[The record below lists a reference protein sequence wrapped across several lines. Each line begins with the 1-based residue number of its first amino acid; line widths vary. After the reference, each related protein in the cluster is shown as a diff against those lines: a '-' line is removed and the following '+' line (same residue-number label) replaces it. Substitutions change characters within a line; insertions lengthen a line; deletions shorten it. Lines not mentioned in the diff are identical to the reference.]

1 VLAFTSWAPRL
12 GTGQTRRRLRQILLS
27 ACALTALATGTVRA
41 QAGDAETAFTR
52 TADDPAVV
60 WGPCPAF
67 LPKGCGLA
75 VLHGDP
81 AKDNADVLL
90 KVPGGS
96 VLAHHKHT
104 SPERIVL
111 LSGEMSVRYDGQPS
125 VKLRPGTYAYGP
137 AQLAHVATC
146 LSKHPCVLFIAFVEP
161 VDAIP
166 VAH

>member
-1 VLAFTSWAPRL
+1 MALFSRAPQTSAHQVRRDLSRL
-12 GTGQTRRRLRQILLS
+12 LLTS
-27 ACALTALATGTVRA
+27 GALATLLMGTVQA
-41 QAGDAETAFTR
+41 QAGDRETAFIRNHT
-52 TADDPAVV
+52 DPEVM

-67 LPKGCGLA
+67 LPRGCGLA

-81 AKDNADVLL
+81 AKQNADVLL

-104 SPERIVL
+104 SPERIIL
-111 LSGEMSVRYDGQPS
+111 LSGEMSVRYDGQKA
-125 VKLRPGTYAYGP
+125 VRLRPGTYAYGP
-137 AQLAHVATC
+137 ADVPHVATC
-146 LSKHPCVLFIAFVEP
+146 LSNKPCVLFIAFIDP

>member
-1 VLAFTSWAPRL
+1 LALFSGAPQTCANPVRRQLRRLLLASGALAALAL
-12 GTGQTRRRLRQILLS
+12 GTVQ
-27 ACALTALATGTVRA
+27 A
-41 QAGDAETAFTR
+41 QAGDSEKAFIRNHT
-52 TADDPAVV
+52 DPEVT

-81 AKDNADVLL
+81 AKQNADVLL

-111 LSGEMSVRYDGQPS
+111 LSGDMSVRYDGQKA
-125 VKLRPGTYAYGP
+125 VRLRPGTYAYGP
-137 AQLAHVATC
+137 AHVPHVATC
-146 LSKHPCVLFIAFVEP
+146 LSKQPCVLFIAFIDP

>member
-1 VLAFTSWAPRL
+1 MFLTSGALAALAL
-12 GTGQTRRRLRQILLS
+12 GT
-27 ACALTALATGTVRA
+27 ARA
-41 QAGDAETAFTR
+41 QAGVTEKAFIRTPDDA
-52 TADDPAVV
+52 AVV

-81 AKDNADVLL
+81 AKQNADVLL

-111 LSGEMSVRYDGQPS
+111 ISGEMTVRYDGQQA
-125 VKLRPGTYAYGP
+125 VRLRPGTYAYGP
-137 AQLAHVATC
+137 AELPHVATC
-146 LSKHPCVLFIAFVEP
+146 LSKEPCVLFIAFIEP